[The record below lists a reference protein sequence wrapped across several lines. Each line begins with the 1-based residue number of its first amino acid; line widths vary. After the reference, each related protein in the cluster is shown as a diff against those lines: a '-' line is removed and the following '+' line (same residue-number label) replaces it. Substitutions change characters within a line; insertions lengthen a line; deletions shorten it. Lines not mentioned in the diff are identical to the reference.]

1 MGIKSNADYHSLDAE
16 SGTNIESV
24 KERRI
29 RNTVKEDETR
39 PRSNVIKFSITSFTS
54 GTYC

>member
-24 KERRI
+24 KERI
-29 RNTVKEDETR
+29 RNTVKRMKIDLV
-39 PRSNVIKFSITSFTS
+39 PML
-54 GTYC
+54 

>member
-29 RNTVKEDETR
+29 RNTVKR
-39 PRSNVIKFSITSFTS
+39 MKLANFLKFSITSFTS